1 MSSTVRTLAF
11 LPCLLG
17 VACSSGQP
25 VEVRFAARFGDADA
39 ACGSTYDAIGTT
51 ASSVELLDLRA
62 YISGL
67 KIDGAGTIDAEE
79 PWQSQDVALLD
90 FEDKTGACTGNADL
104 RAVVRA
110 HARADSG
117 TLEFDLG
124 VPESLNHLDPAKLTS
139 PLNVSSMF
147 WGWTAG
153 FRFLKLDLATTGQPA
168 GWVVHIGSSGCA
180 GVTGGNAACVEPNRV
195 HVTLE
200 GWTPDST
207 VVMDLSKLVAGA
219 DVDTNTENTG
229 PGCMSEPND
238 PECVGVFEALGLPLG
253 DAPAGEQTVFSVEA
267 P

>member
-1 MSSTVRTLAF
+1 MTSTVRVL
-11 LPCLLG
+11 LPCLITA
-17 VACSSGQP
+17 ACSGGEP
-25 VEVRFAARFGDADA
+25 VDVNFAVRFGDQDA
-39 ACGSTYDAIGTT
+39 VCGQTYDAIGTT

-67 KIDGAGTIDAEE
+67 TVDGAGTVDAED
-79 PWQSQDVALLD
+79 PWQAQGVALLD
-90 FEDKTGACTGNADL
+90 FEDKTGACTGNGEL
-104 RAVVRA
+104 RSVVRA
-110 HARADSG
+110 HAPSPTG

-124 VPESLNHLDPAKLTS
+124 VPESLNHLDPAQLTS

-180 GVTGGNAACVEPNRV
+180 GVTGGNAACTEPNLV
-195 HVTLE
+195 HVTLDDWSSE
-200 GWTPDST
+200 QT
-207 VVMDLSKLVAGA
+207 VVLDLSTLLAGA
-219 DVDTNTENTG
+219 DVDVNTENTG

-238 PECVGVFEALGLPLG
+238 PECVGVFDALGLPLG
-253 DAPAGEQTVFSVEA
+253 DRPAGTQTVFSLEQ

>member
-1 MSSTVRTLAF
+1 MSSSARTVVF
-11 LPCLLG
+11 LPWL
-17 VACSSGQP
+17 VASACSAGQP
-25 VEVRFAARFGDADA
+25 VEVQFAARFGDADA
-39 ACGSTYDAIGTT
+39 TCGETYDGIGTT

-62 YISGL
+62 YVSGL
-67 KIDGAGTIDAEE
+67 TIDGQGSIDDEE
-79 PWQSQDVALLD
+79 PWQAQEVALLD

-104 RAVVRA
+104 RGLVTA
-110 HARADSG
+110 HARADAG

-153 FRFLKLDLATTGQPA
+153 FRFLKLDMATTGQPA

-180 GVTGGNAACVEPNRV
+180 GVTGGNAACTEANRV
-195 HVTLE
+195 HVSLD

-207 VVMDLSKLVAGA
+207 VVLDLSTLLAGA

-229 PGCMSEPND
+229 PGCMSEPTD
-238 PECVGVFEALGLPLG
+238 PECVGVFAALGLPLG
-253 DAPAGEQTVFSVEA
+253 DQPGGEQTVFSLEA

>member
-1 MSSTVRTLAF
+1 MSWKVRTLA
-11 LPCLLG
+11 LTCGALAAG
-17 VACSSGQP
+17 CSAGAP
-25 VEVRFAARFGDADA
+25 VEVKFAARFGDADA
-39 ACGSTYDAIGTT
+39 ACGTTYDAIGAT

-67 KIDGAGTIDAEE
+67 KIDGAGTIDAEA
-79 PWQSQDVALLD
+79 PWQAEDVALLD
-90 FEDKTGACTGNADL
+90 FEDKTGACTGNVDL
-104 RAVVRA
+104 RSVVRGLA
-110 HARADSG
+110 PSDSG

-153 FRFLKLDLATTGQPA
+153 FRFLRLDMATTGQPG
-168 GWVVHIGSSGCA
+168 GWVVHLGSSGCA
-180 GVTGGNAACVEPNRV
+180 GVTGGNAACTEPNRV
-195 HVTLE
+195 HVTLD

-207 VVMDLSKLVAGA
+207 VVLDLSTLVAGA
-219 DVDTNTENTG
+219 DVDVNTENTG
-229 PGCMSEPND
+229 PGCMSEPDD

-253 DAPAGEQTVFSVEA
+253 DRPAGEQTVFSLES